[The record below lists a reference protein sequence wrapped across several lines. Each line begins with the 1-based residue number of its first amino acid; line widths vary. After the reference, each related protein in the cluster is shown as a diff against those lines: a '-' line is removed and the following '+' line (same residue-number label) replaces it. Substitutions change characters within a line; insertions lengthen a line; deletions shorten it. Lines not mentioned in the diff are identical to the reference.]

1 MGRIQK
7 KRSEFSSEEEEQKSS
22 KTEEGN
28 CDRTT
33 QNNSI
38 LSPKP
43 VHMAIK
49 Q

>member
-1 MGRIQK
+1 MAGGRWHKWEVSAMAACQSVS
-7 KRSEFSSEEEEQKSS
+7 R
-22 KTEEGN
+22 EGR
-28 CDRTT
+28 RTT
-33 QNNSI
+33 QNNSV